1 MSREM
6 KDSGV
11 EWLGEIPKGWN
22 VKKGKALYSITTG
35 KLDANAEEP
44 TGIYPLN
51 STHSVSSG
59 SFASSRTRLCRYST
73 DRIAITS
80 PLFYFII

>member
-44 TGIYPLN
+44 TGIYPFFTCSMFPKKINQYIMNIRVKRLK
-51 STHSVSSG
+51 HLMY
-59 SFASSRTRLCRYST
+59 TRFF
-73 DRIAITS
+73 RIR
-80 PLFYFII
+80 

>member
-44 TGIYPLN
+44 TEYILFL
-51 STHSVSSG
+51 HV
-59 SFASSRTRLCRYST
+59 LCFRKK
-73 DRIAITS
+73 
-80 PLFYFII
+80 